1 MSIKNELDQYYT
13 NPQYAKDCY
22 DKSLQ
27 FISERMDIST
37 SYYLEPCVGT
47 GSFYLQFPEDRRYGY
62 DIEPVHLDE
71 NVEHSDF
78 LLEMGVNVRSN
89 GEPILVISNPP
100 FGKISSLAIKFFNK
114 CASMHE
120 VKYICFIVP
129 KTFRKVATQNKL
141 HANFHLV
148 LDEDSPHDAFILHG
162 EPHHVPCV
170 FQIWERRDDET
181 RDMHSI
187 KNVSDYFQYC
197 TKDEADI
204 FIKRVGTK
212 AGEYAPPGK
221 EHKDASMYYIKTDYI
236 DEIIDVLQS
245 DDYMEE
251 IKRIRKTTA
260 GVFCVSKSELVLNI
274 EKRLKI

>member
-1 MSIKNELDQYYT
+1 MSIKNKLDQYYT
-13 NPQYAKDCY
+13 KPEYAVDCY
-22 DKSLQ
+22 TKSLKL
-27 FISERMDIST
+27 ISERMDISS
-37 SYYLEPCVGT
+37 SYFMEPCVGT
-47 GSFYLQFPEDRRYGY
+47 GSFYLQFPEERRFGC

-71 NVEHSDF
+71 NVIHSDF
-78 LLEMGVNVRSN
+78 LLEFGINARSK
-89 GEPILVISNPP
+89 GEPIIVISNPP

-114 CASMHE
+114 CASMPE

-141 HANFHLV
+141 NEMFHLV

-170 FQIWERRDDET
+170 FQIWERRDEV
-181 RDMHSI
+181 REQHEI
-187 KNVSDYFQYC
+187 KNKSNYFQFC

-204 FIKRVGTK
+204 YIKRVGTK
-212 AGEYAPPGK
+212 AGEYAAPGK
-221 EHKDASMYYIKTDYI
+221 EHKDASMYYIKTDYV
-236 DEIIDVLQS
+236 DEIIRILQS
-245 DDYMEE
+245 EDYIDE

-274 EKRLKI
+274 EKRLNF